1 MINSINSIFST
12 CSIYRIGES
21 EFGSEGNFFD
31 SIYLIVQAMCI
42 KGLSYVKLNKGIVCY
57 IKTKQGVNSVR

>member
-31 SIYLIVQAMCI
+31 SIYLIVQAMC
-42 KGLSYVKLNKGIVCY
+42 KCSTSSHKLI
-57 IKTKQGVNSVR
+57 